1 MSVFEKLDNYDPF
14 GPKKGKVSYF
24 ALVNRQFDIF
34 EELYSKMEEI
44 KETNF
49 VLSRIFEV
57 MYLCKF

>member
-14 GPKKGKVSYF
+14 GPKKEKVSYF

-34 EELYSKMEEI
+34 EELYSKMEEL
-44 KETNF
+44 KDTNF